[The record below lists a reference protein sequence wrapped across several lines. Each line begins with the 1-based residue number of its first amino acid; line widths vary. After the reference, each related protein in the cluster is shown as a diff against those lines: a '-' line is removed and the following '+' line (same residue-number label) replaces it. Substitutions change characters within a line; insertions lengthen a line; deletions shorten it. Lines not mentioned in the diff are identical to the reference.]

1 MSRSVAAIAL
11 GSLGSKAL
19 GMGREVLFAALFGTG
34 SVAAAYR
41 VSQTGFLMPIHS
53 LIGDTLGAGLLPL
66 YRKLADEGPQSQRL
80 LLLVA
85 SVAAF
90 VFSAVTTGLLMAFA
104 DEVCRFIAPGADA
117 STLALA
123 TRLLQIMALATPF
136 YVFSGMLGFIEAA
149 HGSYG
154 AIAWRPSILNLGAIA
169 GVLLAYWLV
178 DDNWLA
184 ISLVAS
190 HVAFFGWTLLQL
202 RRYGG
207 LWPAALPTG
216 KAFAAML
223 RRFMLHVLP
232 LIGLPLIAQA
242 NVLAEKVVSSR
253 LGTAVIPA
261 VDYARFISDTAVQLI
276 AMPLG
281 VLTMATLGGSRG
293 EEMRAHIARVAGA
306 VLVLSFPAGV
316 LVASNAEALV
326 RLLFAR
332 GAFDADSIAQ
342 TVPVLVWMGGA
353 LGMTVTSYYLI
364 KALNAQLRNRA
375 ALAFTALAAIVN
387 IAVNFAFWPVL
398 GNATIGLGFAAYS
411 TVLLLCCLTALGLL
425 RPLVPL
431 AITMA
436 PALAAQGLAGWQLTR
451 FLGSG
456 NAALALNVVFALA
469 LWLGMAA
476 LVAPVRDA
484 AAPVLGRIPL
494 LRRFWRR

>member
-19 GMGREVLFAALFGTG
+19 GMGREVLFAGLFGTG

-90 VFSAVTTGLLMAFA
+90 AFSAVTTVLLMAFA

-117 STLALA
+117 SALALA
-123 TRLLQIMALATPF
+123 ARLLRIMALATPF

-149 HGSYG
+149 YGSYG

-169 GVLLAYWLV
+169 GVFLAYWLV
-178 DDNWLA
+178 DDDWLA

-190 HVAFFGWTLLQL
+190 HVIFLCWTLLQL

-207 LWPAALPTG
+207 VWPVAMPTG
-216 KAFAAML
+216 AEFGAMM

-242 NVLAEKVVSSR
+242 NVLAERVVSSR

-276 AMPLG
+276 ALPLG
-281 VLTMATLGGSRG
+281 VLTMATLGGNRG
-293 EEMRAHIARVAGA
+293 EELRIHIAKVAGA
-306 VLVLSFPAGV
+306 VLVLSFPIGV
-316 LVASNAEALV
+316 LVAGNAEALV

-332 GAFDADSIAQ
+332 GAFDAESIAQ

-353 LGMTVTSYYLI
+353 LGITVTSYYLI

-375 ALAFTALAAIVN
+375 ALAFTALAAMVN
-387 IAVNFAFWPVL
+387 IAVNFALWPVL

-425 RPLVPL
+425 RPLAPL
-431 AITMA
+431 A
-436 PALAAQGLAGWQLTR
+436 LAMVPGLAVQGLVGWALTCL
-451 FLGSG
+451 LGVG
-456 NAALALNVVFALA
+456 ATALALNAALALA
-469 LWLGMAA
+469 LWLGMAV

-484 AAPVLGRIPL
+484 AAPALGRLPL
-494 LRRFWRR
+494 LRRFWCR